1 MSRRQVLAGLAA
13 IAAVVE
19 GLAAGVVPMNL
30 LPLLLVLL
38 GLVFAPMEIDV
49 GDTPATRFLVVAI
62 AAGAADQADVLGHIP
77 AIGAH
82 LDSILSQYTNM
93 LYGGAVGIVV
103 MRLVNGL
110 KG

>member
-1 MSRRQVLAGLAA
+1 MSRTQVVAGLAA

-38 GLVFAPMEIDV
+38 GLIFAPMEVDV
-49 GDTPATRFLVVAI
+49 GDVSATRFLVVAI
-62 AAGAADQADVLGHIP
+62 AAGAADAADVLAHIP
-77 AIGAH
+77 AVGSH
-82 LDSILSQYTNM
+82 LDSILSQYTNA
-93 LYGGAVGIVV
+93 LYGGTVGIVT